1 MAKAAQFEGEDF
13 VGEKP
18 NMAPSMAHLNFQEE
32 LRGSN
37 LALNKRSMV
46 LDEDR
51 FEEQFLRCTIC
62 RERFNNDKL
71 PRMLPCHHSFCNS
84 CIEHLFATATELRNN
99 FHSSIRL
106 PISAPVS
113 AVSVSCPTCRANF
126 VATDE
131 NIRRLPT
138 DHRVV
143 QLMDFVHHTERYTV
157 TFCSK
162 HSLQPLNF
170 FCEPCIKPV
179 CRDCTVLDHKEADGH
194 LVMDLEDALAKYT
207 PVLDSAIT
215 EMDGEAVC
223 LEEKRIALEAVTT
236 ALDKIRDSLLEE
248 VKTCMARLRHLLDE
262 REKALEAKVHEEA
275 GKEQAKLV
283 EKAELL
289 ETRRHT
295 LMEQSDRLKRAK
307 GDNNVEE
314 MFRIHQE
321 VREYRAGPPMRVRE
335 VDDGLLTSF
344 MLNTRDEA
352 MLSSRINNFGD
363 VTSKVETTLSR
374 LKGGKSAPFRS
385 NSLR

>member
-1 MAKAAQFEGEDF
+1 MAKAAQFEADDF
-13 VGEKP
+13 VGAKP
-18 NMAPSMAHLNFQEE
+18 NMAPSMAHLSLQEE
-32 LRGSN
+32 LRASSLG
-37 LALNKRSMV
+37 LNKRSMV

-51 FEEQFLRCTIC
+51 FEEQFLRCPVC
-62 RERFNNDKL
+62 RDRFNNDKL

-84 CIEHLFATATELRNN
+84 CIEHMYKTATEHRNN

-113 AVSVSCPTCRANF
+113 AVNVSCPTCRANF
-126 VATDE
+126 IATDD
-131 NIRRLPT
+131 NIKRLPT

-143 QLMDFVHHTERYTV
+143 QLMDFVNHTERYTV

-179 CRDCTVLDHKEADGH
+179 CRDCTVLDHKEAEGH

-207 PVLDSAIT
+207 PVLDSAIA
-215 EMDGEAVC
+215 EMDGEAVS
-223 LEEKRIALEAVTT
+223 LEEKRIALEAVTGE
-236 ALDKIRDSLLEE
+236 LDKIRISLLEE
-248 VKTCMARLRHLLDE
+248 VKTCMARLRQLLDE

-283 EKAELL
+283 EKAGLL
-289 ETRRHT
+289 ETRRHK
-295 LMEQSDRLKRAK
+295 LLEQSDRLKRAK

-321 VREYRAGPPMRVRE
+321 VREYRAEPPMRIRE

-344 MLNTRDEA
+344 SLNARDEA

-363 VTSKVETTLSR
+363 VTSKVETTFSR
-374 LKGGKSAPFRS
+374 LRTGKSTPLRS
-385 NSLR
+385 TSLR